1 MQLFHA
7 SRSPDTR
14 SSSSGQD
21 SGDYARLIT
30 DNLAFME
37 KQCRRAVL
45 KTMTFGAGAVGDLV
59 AGSPGEDGL
68 DLENQT
74 DELLNEV
81 LDRLRG
87 DDFKALREFRGK
99 AKLTT
104 YLTTIVANLIID
116 LVRQKKGRSRA
127 RERAKEMGEV
137 AERLYDLVYA
147 RGYSLHQAHS
157 HLEITHGMR
166 EPLESLQEMLD
177 RMRGRGERS
186 QMLPAADP
194 EAAWLVPGRKMLV
207 DEVVEVVVTD
217 PRKNAEAALI
227 DDQKQ
232 TRAQQAVAGLVGELS
247 GEDRL
252 MLRMRFPADDAEP
265 KSCKEI
271 GKLLGV
277 SENGIDAKIR
287 RILVRFREILL
298 RQGLTL
304 HDFTN

>member
-1 MQLFHA
+1 MRLFPA
-7 SRSPDTR
+7 SRFSETR
-14 SSSSGQD
+14 SSSPGQD
-21 SGDYARLIT
+21 DGGYARLIT
-30 DNLAFME
+30 DNLGYIE

-45 KTMTFGAGAVGDLV
+45 KTMTFGGGVSGLV

-81 LDRLRG
+81 LDRLRL
-87 DDFKALREFRGK
+87 DDFRALREFRGK

-104 YLTTIVANLIID
+104 YITTIVANLIID

-127 RERAKEMGEV
+127 RERAKEMGAV
-137 AERLYDLVYA
+137 AERLYDLVFA
-147 RGYSLHQAHS
+147 QGCSLHQAHS
-157 HLEITHGMR
+157 HLEITHGII

-186 QMLPAADP
+186 QMLLAADP
-194 EAAWLVPGRKMLV
+194 EAAWLVPGRKMTV
-207 DEVVEVVVTD
+207 DDAVEVVVTD

-227 DDQKQ
+227 DSQKQ
-232 TRAQQAVAGLVGELS
+232 TGAQQAVTGLVAELS

-252 MLRMRFPADDAEP
+252 MLRMRFPADDDEP
-265 KSCKEI
+265 KSCREI

-277 SENGIDAKIR
+277 SENSVDAKIR
-287 RILVRFREILL
+287 RILIRFREILL

-304 HDFTN
+304 QDFI

>member
-7 SRSPDTR
+7 SRSSETR

-21 SGDYARLIT
+21 DGGYPRLIT
-30 DNLAFME
+30 DNLGYIE

-45 KTMTFGAGAVGDLV
+45 KTMTFGGGVSDLV

-81 LDRLRG
+81 LDRLRA
-87 DDFKALREFRGK
+87 DDFRALREFRGK

-104 YLTTIVANLIID
+104 YITTIVANLIID

-127 RERAKEMGEV
+127 RERAKEMGAV
-137 AERLYDLVYA
+137 AERLYDLVF
-147 RGYSLHQAHS
+147 GQGCSLHQAHS
-157 HLEITHGMR
+157 HLEITHGII

-186 QMLPAADP
+186 QMLLAADP
-194 EAAWLVPGRKMLV
+194 EAAWLVPGKKMTV
-207 DEVVEVVVTD
+207 DDAVEVVVTD

-227 DDQKQ
+227 DSQQQ
-232 TRAQQAVAGLVGELS
+232 TGAQQAVAGLVEELS

-252 MLRMRFPADDAEP
+252 MLRMRFPADDDEP
-265 KSCKEI
+265 KSCREI

-277 SENGIDAKIR
+277 SENSVDARIR
-287 RILVRFREILL
+287 RILIRFREILL

-304 HDFTN
+304 QDFT